1 MQFKVEPTIFELQ
14 LKSKPRLKFFK
25 FGLGIFKFDDYG
37 KNDFIY
43 KLPTIFKIYMFNH
56 MNTEANENTYDI
68 VQNYIKTFRML
79 FCT

>member
-1 MQFKVEPTIFELQ
+1 
-14 LKSKPRLKFFK
+14 
-25 FGLGIFKFDDYG
+25 
-37 KNDFIY
+37 
-43 KLPTIFKIYMFNH
+43 MFNH